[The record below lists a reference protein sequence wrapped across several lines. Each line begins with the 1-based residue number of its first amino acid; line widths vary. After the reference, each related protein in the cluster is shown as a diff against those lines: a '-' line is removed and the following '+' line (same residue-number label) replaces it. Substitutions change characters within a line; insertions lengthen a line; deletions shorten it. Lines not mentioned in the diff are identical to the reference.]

1 MNRVPRSVLLVTP
14 HQDDAEGGCGGT
26 VGMWTKQGAKAAY
39 VLCTNGD
46 KGSSDPDMTSPRL
59 ASIREEEQLNAAKVL
74 GVGSVVFLRHPDGGL
89 EDTPEVRRQVVREIR
104 CHKPEVVMCIDPFR
118 TTSHTHR
125 DHRMS
130 GMLALDAVFT
140 YAWSP
145 HHFPEQIAEEGLEPH
160 RVSEIYMWGSERPDT
175 YIDISETV
183 DAKALSLSRH
193 VSQMREPERLRERTR
208 LRAKRIGERAGL
220 LFAEG
225 FRRIVLDWTRP
236 RWAMY

>member
-1 MNRVPRSVLLVTP
+1 MDRAPRSVLLVTP

-26 VGMWTKQGAKAAY
+26 VGIWTKQGTRAAY

-46 KGSSDPDMTSPRL
+46 KGTSDPEMTSPRL
-59 ASIREEEQLNAAKVL
+59 AAIREEEQLNAAKVL
-74 GVGSVVFLRHPDGGL
+74 GVESVVFLRHPDGGL
-89 EDTPEVRRQVVREIR
+89 EDSLEARRQVVREIR
-104 CHKPEVVMCIDPFR
+104 RHKPEVVMCIDPFR

-145 HHFPEQIAEEGLEPH
+145 HHFPEQITEEGLEPH
-160 RVSEIYMWGSERPDT
+160 RVSEIYMWGSERPD
-175 YIDISETV
+175 IFVDISESV
-183 DAKALSLSRH
+183 DAKALSLSKH

-208 LRAKRIGERAGL
+208 QRAANVGKRVGL
-220 LFAEG
+220 PFAEQ
-225 FRRIVLDWTRP
+225 FRHLVVGKTRLH
-236 RWAMY
+236 WAAY

>member
-1 MNRVPRSVLLVTP
+1 MDRAPRSVLLVTP

-26 VGMWTKQGAKAAY
+26 VGMWTKQGTKAVY

-46 KGSSDPDMTSPRL
+46 KGSSDPAMTSPAL
-59 ASIREEEQLNAAKVL
+59 ATIREEEQLNAAKVL
-74 GVGSVVFLRHPDGGL
+74 GVESVVFLRHPDGEL
-89 EDTPEVRRQVVREIR
+89 EDTLEVRRQVVREIR
-104 CHKPEVVMCIDPFR
+104 RHKPEVVMCIDPFR

-130 GMLALDAVFT
+130 GMVALDAVFT

-160 RVSEIYMWGSERPDT
+160 QVSEIYMWGSERPDT
-175 YIDISETV
+175 YVDISETV

-208 LRAKRIGERAGL
+208 RRAANIGKRAGL
-220 LFAEG
+220 PFAEG
-225 FRRIVLDWTRP
+225 FRRIALDRK
-236 RWAMY
+236 RLHWAAY